1 MVLKPFI
8 LNKGVVLPHVDLG
21 AEVTFEIT
29 DIGMVPWANLILIS
43 IATLSF
49 DFVLRV
55 IVKESHLLQR
65 AVFATVDM
73 LKKAVE
79 LRNIF

>member
-1 MVLKPFI
+1 MPFI
-8 LNKGVVLPHVDLG
+8 LNKGAILPPVDLG
-21 AEVTFEIT
+21 AEVTLEIT
-29 DIGMVPWANLILIS
+29 DTGKVPWANLILIS

-55 IVKESHLLQR
+55 IVKDGHLFQR
-65 AVFATVDM
+65 AVFAIVDL

-79 LRNIF
+79 LTYIF

>member
-1 MVLKPFI
+1 M
-8 LNKGVVLPHVDLG
+8 
-21 AEVTFEIT
+21 
-29 DIGMVPWANLILIS
+29 ILIS

-55 IVKESHLLQR
+55 LVKEGHLLQR
-65 AVFATVDM
+65 ALFATVDL

-79 LRNIF
+79 LTNIF

>member
-8 LNKGVVLPHVDLG
+8 LNKGVVLPHVDLR
-21 AEVTFEIT
+21 AEATLKIT
-29 DIGMVPWANLILIS
+29 DIGKVPWANLILIS

-49 DFVLRV
+49 DFILRV
-55 IVKESHLLQR
+55 IVKDSHLLQR
-65 AVFATVDM
+65 AVFPTVDL

-79 LRNIF
+79 LTYIF

>member
-8 LNKGVVLPHVDLG
+8 LNKGVVFPHVDLG
-21 AEVTFEIT
+21 AEVTLEIT
-29 DIGMVPWANLILIS
+29 DIGKVPWANLILIS

-79 LRNIF
+79 LTNIF